1 MNIWTI
7 KNILNLEIIVI
18 KQENIESIEALRM
31 AYVT

>member
-1 MNIWTI
+1 MNIWRI

-18 KQENIESIEALRM
+18 KQENIESIEVLRM

>member
-18 KQENIESIEALRM
+18 KQENIESIEELRM

>member
-7 KNILNLEIIVI
+7 KNILNLEITVI
-18 KQENIESIEALRM
+18 KQENIESIEVLRM

>member
-18 KQENIESIEALRM
+18 KQENIESIEVLRM

>member
-18 KQENIESIEALRM
+18 KQENTESIEVLRM